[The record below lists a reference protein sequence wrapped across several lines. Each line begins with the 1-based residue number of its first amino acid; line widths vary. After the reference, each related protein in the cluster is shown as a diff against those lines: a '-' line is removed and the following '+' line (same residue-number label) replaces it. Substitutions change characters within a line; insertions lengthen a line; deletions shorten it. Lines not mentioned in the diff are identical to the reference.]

1 MAATAALASLGLGLA
16 AAAQTALFAGPSG
29 AEVQVE
35 ADHVI
40 YIWDPPVVR
49 LEGHVV
55 ARRGD
60 GLLRAGSGILDRARG
75 TLKLEGGVLGVQG
88 RQVFLADSA
97 VVDLNARTAE
107 MTKAVLFLKE
117 RTPNPDAP
125 RSGANAMT
133 LHGARVRE
141 LSRGRYLAEKVT
153 LTPCDCAGEPDYE
166 LIADTAEL
174 EGDRAHLR
182 GVHLHL
188 LGATLPL
195 FPLSLPL
202 TSRQSGL
209 LAPQIGFGAPIGF
222 TYAQPIFLTLGRSN
236 DLTVT
241 PGWYTGGH
249 AHQQTPGLRSI
260 RGPRLGLEWRYAP
273 AEGTAGS
280 VVLDLYGDLDQKDSP
295 AQPPI
300 GSAALYPGEHGTTP
314 GRGLSGI
321 RAVARLAHRTDSAA
335 GVFAMQGVVAS
346 DVMAVRDP
354 QPQSIETSYDLF
366 TTDLGFWRARGPL
379 TLGADA
385 TLMQDM
391 RIDPV
396 TIDRRLFGVEKRA
409 TTQRLP
415 AAFVQLAP
423 VELGPATVSLEAS
436 AVQFVRFS
444 GAGPQERDTGFAPT
458 DRGASASL
466 PPLPSDGSRGPATRL
481 DLSPRVALAAPR
493 TLPVDL
499 RLEGGARV
507 DGWIVEGYGDR
518 NRARAYAL
526 LGARAAFPLERRFGG
541 ALHRIE
547 PALELRALSKPLQ
560 AGGPPIGDLTDSGGA
575 EFHSRPDA
583 AQQGLAPTSDQ
594 PQSIQGVPAARRAYD
609 EIDFAAPASGAVQA
623 TASLSQSLWT
633 KPGPAPGR
641 ILRVDLLQDA
651 LLWAAGA
658 KARLGEASAV
668 AAVQIGTLGVQGS
681 VRYDWTLRELSALG
695 ASAGVR
701 DSRGDEIH
709 ASLGFLRGSSS
720 ERLRAGID
728 EIFSTARFAVAPT
741 ALTGGA
747 RAGASGPLPLN
758 LKLGYDLSYT
768 PGETPAD
775 FANWTHTVLLTYDTP
790 CHCAGLQLVV
800 GFPFHDARLL
810 RSPDF
815 AFRIDLKSLG
825 SFATF

>member
-16 AAAQTALFAGPSG
+16 AAAQTALLAGPPG
-29 AEVQVE
+29 AEVEVE
-35 ADHVI
+35 ADHVT
-40 YIWDPPVVR
+40 YIWDPPSVR

-60 GLLRAGSGILDRARG
+60 GLLRAGSALLDRSKG
-75 TLKLEGGVLGVQG
+75 ILKLEGGVLGIQG
-88 RQVFLADSA
+88 RQVFLADAA

-125 RSGANAMT
+125 RSGANTMT
-133 LHGARVRE
+133 LRGSRVRE

-153 LTPCDCAGEPDYE
+153 LTPCDCAGDPDYE

-222 TYAQPIFLTLGRSN
+222 TYAQPIFLTLGPSN

-249 AHQQTPGLRSI
+249 AHQQTPGARSI
-260 RGPRLGLEWRYAP
+260 RGPRLGLEWRYVP

-280 VVLDLYGDLDQKDSP
+280 VVLDLYDDLDQKDSP
-295 AQPPI
+295 AQPAS
-300 GSAALYPGEHGTTP
+300 GSPALYPGEHGTTA

-321 RAVARLAHRTDSAA
+321 RGVARLAHRTDSAA

-396 TIDRRLFGVEKRA
+396 TTDRRLFGVEKRA
-409 TTQRLP
+409 TVQRPP

-444 GAGPQERDTGFAPT
+444 AAGPQERATGFSPT

-466 PPLPSDGSRGPATRL
+466 PQLPGDNSRGMAMRL

-507 DGWIVEGYGDR
+507 DGWIVEGYSDR
-518 NRARAYAL
+518 DRLRAYAL
-526 LGARAAFPLERRFGG
+526 LGARAALPLERRFGG
-541 ALHRIE
+541 VLHRIE
-547 PALELRALSKPLQ
+547 PALELRAISRPLQ
-560 AGGPPIGDLTDSGGA
+560 SGGPAIGDLTDAGGPTFDSA
-575 EFHSRPDA
+575 PDA
-583 AQQGLAPTSDQ
+583 AQQGLAPG
-594 PQSIQGVPAARRAYD
+594 PGIAGVPAARRAYD
-609 EIDFAAPASGAVQA
+609 EIDFAAPVSGAVQA

-633 KPGPAPGR
+633 KPGPTPGR

-651 LLWAAGA
+651 LLWAARA

-668 AAVQIGTLGVQGS
+668 AAVQLGALGVQGS
-681 VRYDWTLRELSALG
+681 VRYDWALRELSALG
-695 ASAGVR
+695 ASAGAR

-741 ALTGGA
+741 ALTGSA

-758 LKLGYDLSYT
+758 LKLGYDVSYT

-775 FANWTHTVLLTYDTP
+775 FANWAHTVLLTYDTP

>member
-16 AAAQTALFAGPSG
+16 AAAQTALLAGPTG
-29 AEVQVE
+29 AEIEVE
-35 ADHVI
+35 ADHI
-40 YIWDPPVVR
+40 TYIWNPPVVR

-60 GLLRAGSGILDRARG
+60 GLLRAGSGILDRANG
-75 TLKLEGGVLGVQG
+75 SLKLEGGVLGVQG
-88 RQVFLADSA
+88 RQVFLADAA

-107 MTKAVLFLKE
+107 LTKAVLFLKE

-125 RSGANAMT
+125 RSGANTMI
-133 LHGARVRE
+133 LHGSRVRE
-141 LSRGRYLAEKVT
+141 LSRGHYLAEKVT

-166 LIADTAEL
+166 LIADTGEL
-174 EGDRAHLR
+174 EGDRAHLH
-182 GVHLHL
+182 GVRLHL
-188 LGATLPL
+188 LGAKLPL

-202 TSRQSGL
+202 THRQSGL

-222 TYAQPIFLTLGRSN
+222 TYAQPIFFTLGPSN
-236 DLTVT
+236 DVTVT

-249 AHQQTPGLRSI
+249 AHQQAPGARSI
-260 RGPRLGLEWRYAP
+260 RGPRLGLEGRYAP

-280 VVLDLYGDLDQKDSP
+280 VALDLFDDLDQKDSP
-295 AQPPI
+295 GNNSP
-300 GSAALYPGEHGTTP
+300 ALFPGEHGTTA
-314 GRGLSGI
+314 GRGFSGI
-321 RAVARLAHRTDSAA
+321 RGIARLAHRTDSSA
-335 GVFAMQGVVAS
+335 GIFAMQGIVAS

-409 TTQRLP
+409 TFQRLP
-415 AAFVQLAP
+415 AVFVQLAP
-423 VELGPATVSLEAS
+423 VALGEVTVSLEAS
-436 AVQFVRFS
+436 AVQFVRFT
-444 GAGPQERDTGFAPT
+444 GEDPQERTTGFGPT

-466 PPLPSDGSRGPATRL
+466 QVLPGDNSRGMATRM

-493 TLPVDL
+493 TLPLDL

-507 DGWIVEGYGDR
+507 DGWIVEGFPDR
-518 NRARAYAL
+518 DRARAYAF

-547 PALELRALSKPLQ
+547 PAFELRALSKPLQ
-560 AGGPPIGDLTDSGGA
+560 AGGPPIGDLTDAGGA
-575 EFHSRPDA
+575 TFQSRPDA
-583 AQQGLAPTSDQ
+583 AQQGLAPTSD
-594 PQSIQGVPAARRAYD
+594 PTIQGVPAARRAYD
-609 EIDFAAPASGAVQA
+609 EIDFAAPVSGAVQA

-633 KPGPAPGR
+633 RPGRTPGR

-658 KARLGEASAV
+658 RARLGEGSAV
-668 AAVQIGTLGVQGS
+668 LGAQIGPVGVQGS

-695 ASAGVR
+695 ASAGAR

-709 ASLGFLRGSSS
+709 TSIGFLRGSSS

-728 EIFSTARFAVAPT
+728 EMFSTARFAVAPT

-758 LKLGYDLSYT
+758 LRLGYDLSYT
-768 PGETPAD
+768 PGETPVD
-775 FANWTHTVLLTYDTP
+775 FANWTHTMLLTYETP
-790 CHCAGLQLVV
+790 CRCAGLQLVL

-815 AFRIDLKSLG
+815 SFRIDLKSLG

>member
-16 AAAQTALFAGPSG
+16 AAAQTALLAGPPG
-29 AEVQVE
+29 AEVEVE
-35 ADHVI
+35 ADHI
-40 YIWDPPVVR
+40 TYIWDPPAVR

-60 GLLRAGSGILDRARG
+60 GLLRAGSAILDRSKG
-75 TLKLEGGVLGVQG
+75 ILKLEGGVLGIQG
-88 RQVFLADSA
+88 RQVFLADAA

-107 MTKAVLFLKE
+107 LTKAVLFLKE

-125 RSGANAMT
+125 RSGANTMT
-133 LHGARVRE
+133 LRGSRVRE

-153 LTPCDCAGEPDYE
+153 LTPCDCAGDPDYE

-222 TYAQPIFLTLGRSN
+222 TYAQPIFLTLGPSN

-280 VVLDLYGDLDQKDSP
+280 VALDLYDDLDQKDSP
-295 AQPPI
+295 AQPP
-300 GSAALYPGEHGTTP
+300 GHTSPPLFPGEYGTTA
-314 GRGLSGI
+314 GRGFSGV
-321 RAVARLAHRTDSAA
+321 RGVARLAHRTDSAA

-346 DVMAVRDP
+346 DVMVVRDP

-396 TIDRRLFGVEKRA
+396 TTDRRLFGVEKRA
-409 TTQRLP
+409 TMQRLP

-423 VELGPATVSLEAS
+423 VELGLATVSLEAS

-444 GAGPQERDTGFAPT
+444 AAGPQERATGFSPT

-466 PPLPSDGSRGPATRL
+466 TVLPGDNSRGMATRL

-518 NRARAYAL
+518 DRARAYAL
-526 LGARAAFPLERRFGG
+526 LGARAAFPLERRFGE

-547 PALELRALSKPLQ
+547 PALELRAISKPLQ
-560 AGGPPIGDLTDSGGA
+560 AGGPPIGDLTDAGGA
-575 EFHSRPDA
+575 DFHSRPDA
-583 AQQGLAPTSDQ
+583 AQQGLAPTSDLT
-594 PQSIQGVPAARRAYD
+594 ILGVPAARRAYD
-609 EIDFAAPASGAVQA
+609 EIDFAAPVSGAVQA

-633 KPGPAPGR
+633 KPGRTPGR
-641 ILRVDLLQDA
+641 ILRIDLLQDA
-651 LLWAAGA
+651 LLWASGA

-668 AAVQIGTLGVQGS
+668 AAVQIGPLGVQGS
-681 VRYDWTLRELSALG
+681 VRYDWTLRELSTLS
-695 ASAGVR
+695 ASAGAR

-728 EIFSTARFAVAPT
+728 EMFSTARFAVAPT

-768 PGETPAD
+768 PGETPPD

-790 CHCAGLQLVV
+790 CHCAALQLVV

-815 AFRIDLKSLG
+815 SFRIDLKSLG

>member
-16 AAAQTALFAGPSG
+16 AAAQTALLAGPPG
-29 AEVQVE
+29 AEVEVE
-35 ADHVI
+35 ADHI
-40 YIWDPPVVR
+40 TYIWDPPAIR

-60 GLLRAGSGILDRARG
+60 GLLRAGSAILDRSKG
-75 TLKLEGGVLGVQG
+75 ILKLEGGVLGIQG
-88 RQVFLADSA
+88 RQVILADAA

-107 MTKAVLFLKE
+107 LTKAVLFLKE

-125 RSGANAMT
+125 RSGVNTMT
-133 LHGARVRE
+133 LRGSRVRE
-141 LSRGRYLAEKVT
+141 LSRGRYLAEEVT
-153 LTPCDCAGEPDYE
+153 LTPCDCAGDPDYE

-222 TYAQPIFLTLGRSN
+222 TYAQPIFLTLGPSN
-236 DLTVT
+236 DLTMT

-249 AHQQTPGLRSI
+249 AHQQTPGARSI

-280 VVLDLYGDLDQKDSP
+280 VVLDLYDDLDQKDSP
-295 AQPPI
+295 AQPAS
-300 GSAALYPGEHGTTP
+300 GSPALYPGEHGTTA

-321 RAVARLAHRTDSAA
+321 RGVARLAHRTDSAA

-346 DVMAVRDP
+346 DVMVVRDP

-391 RIDPV
+391 RVDPV

-409 TTQRLP
+409 TMQRLP

-423 VELGPATVSLEAS
+423 VELGLATVSLEAS

-444 GAGPQERDTGFAPT
+444 AAGPQERATGFSPT

-466 PPLPSDGSRGPATRL
+466 PQLPGDNSRGMATRL
-481 DLSPRVALAAPR
+481 DLSPRLALAAPR

-526 LGARAAFPLERRFGG
+526 LGARAAFPLERRFGE

-547 PALELRALSKPLQ
+547 PALELRAISKPLQ
-560 AGGPPIGDLTDSGGA
+560 AGGPPIGDLTDAGGA
-575 EFHSRPDA
+575 EFHSSPDA

-594 PQSIQGVPAARRAYD
+594 SVLGVPAARRAYD
-609 EIDFAAPASGAVQA
+609 EVDFAAPVSGAVQA

-633 KPGPAPGR
+633 RPGRTPGR

-651 LLWAAGA
+651 LLWASGA
-658 KARLGEASAV
+658 KARLGEGSAV
-668 AAVQIGTLGVQGS
+668 LGAQLGPVGVQGS
-681 VRYDWTLRELSALG
+681 VRYDWSLRELSALS
-695 ASAGVR
+695 ASAGAR

-775 FANWTHTVLLTYDTP
+775 FANWAHTVLLTYDTP